1 MLEQTPYAHKKHGQ
15 IVISD
20 GIGQGS
26 YGSFYI
32 KPNGNLK
39 RLTSIPMVD
48 SVNEAKRL
56 LMEYAQNHKDI
67 TTNEL

>member
-1 MLEQTPYAHKKHGQ
+1 MLEQTPYAHKKNGQ

-32 KPNGNLK
+32 KANGNLK
-39 RLTSIPMVD
+39 RLVSIPMAE
-48 SVNEAKRL
+48 SVNEAKYRL
-56 LMEYAQNHKDI
+56 MRWAENHKQDI
-67 TTNEL
+67 TTR